1 MVGLTLVFIVVLV
14 FKEREVEKNEV
25 VELGLVEWRFCF
37 RKKLKFKNYFQFGF
51 WVNVGKGQRN
61 VFFKFMFISIRS

>member
-14 FKEREVEKNEV
+14 FKEREEEKNEV
-25 VELGLVEWRFCF
+25 VEWRFCF